1 MSVIAAKVK
10 KNFGTI
16 QIAAD
21 SIILRGQTNRKY
33 TKLIKVNE
41 MILGGVGLAE
51 EISLMFRYA
60 QTHRPE
66 TPTERDV
73 LAFMVDF
80 LSWKKDYSGGNIENY
95 YLLAY
100 KGHLF
105 VIEHRLVR
113 EVNDYEAIGA
123 GEEYALAALYLGKTP
138 EEAVKVACDLCCYV
152 AEPIIKYDMN
162 MEEMVE

>member
-1 MSVIAAKVK
+1 MSVIAAKVN
-10 KNFGTI
+10 KNLGTI

-21 SIILRGQTNRKY
+21 SIILKGQTNRKY

-51 EISLMFRYA
+51 ENSLMFRYA

-80 LSWKKDYSGGNIENY
+80 LSWKKDYNGGNIENS

-100 KGHLF
+100 KGYLF
-105 VIEHRLVR
+105 VIDRLLIR
-113 EVNDYEAIGA
+113 EVTDYEAIGA
-123 GEEYALAALYLGKTP
+123 GDEYALAALYLGKTP

-152 AEPIIKYDMN
+152 AEPIIKYAMN
-162 MEEMVE
+162 MEEMVK